1 MWGGRD
7 VRFFRPEAARLRDR
21 RGAGTCGTE
30 WGVGGRGTAGRNGR
44 SANSGGPRVR
54 ARGASRQTGP
64 TRVWRTPLRTHVRGA
79 HVRTHSH
86 ERRRL
91 VRTHRGR
98 AATANPPGGGGRSSR
113 GEEWGGG
120 RRRRA
125 LRYRR
130 NISGRTDPGEVRVRR
145 VAAAA
150 PSPACPL
157 RAPPQRTHT
166 HARTRLDRRD
176 GRSRFCKLY
185 CIINTRRVFHT
196 IMRIF

>member
-7 VRFFRPEAARLRDR
+7 VRFFRPEAARLRNR

-98 AATANPPGGGGRSSR
+98 AATANPPGGGGAVVAVRS
-113 GEEWGGG
+113 GEGGDADG
-120 RRRRA
+120 LSGIDEIFPVARTPEKCVCVASPPPPHRRRVPYA
-125 LRYRR
+125 RR
-130 NISGRTDPGEVRVRR
+130 HKGRTR
-145 VAAAA
+145 
-150 PSPACPL
+150 
-157 RAPPQRTHT
+157 T
-166 HARTRLDRRD
+166 HARGQTDGTVGLDFANYIVLLTLVAYFIRL
-176 GRSRFCKLY
+176 
-185 CIINTRRVFHT
+185 
-196 IMRIF
+196 